1 MSRRVWT
8 ILGLSLA
15 LAASLAGPEARADSP
30 TLAKIR
36 KAGAITLGYRE
47 SSIPF
52 SFLDQN
58 QKPVGFS
65 MDLCAPVVE
74 RIKRELKLDKLEVK
88 LQPVNSSN
96 RIPLIQN
103 GTIDIECGGTSSS
116 LARLKQVSFTVA
128 TFVSSPRWLTKRSL
142 GIADMK
148 GLNGKTVVITQGS
161 NAAGFAQGFKAKGAT
176 FEVVQARDHAES
188 LLMVQTGRASAFLE
202 DDILLAGLMARAPNK
217 DDLVF
222 LPETFDTVPY
232 GLMLPKG
239 DEAFK
244 ALADGVLKEM
254 MASGAFLALYRK
266 WFESPIPPYG
276 DNLNFPPSEALKER
290 IANPSDRVDS

>member
-1 MSRRVWT
+1 MSTRVGR
-8 ILGLSLA
+8 LVGLA
-15 LAASLAGPEARADSP
+15 LALVGFSGAAASAESQ
-30 TLAKIR
+30 TLAKI
-36 KAGAITLGYRE
+36 KQAGTITLGYRE

-52 SFLDQN
+52 AFLDQN

-65 MDLCAPVVE
+65 LDLCAQVVE
-74 RIKRELKLDKLEVK
+74 RIRRELKLERLDVK

-148 GLNGKTVVITQGS
+148 GLNGKTIVVTQGS
-161 NAAGFAQGFKAKGAT
+161 NAAGFAQAFKAKGAT

-188 LLMVQTGRASAFLE
+188 LLTLQTGRASAFLE
-202 DDILLAGLMARAPNK
+202 DDILLAGLKARAPNK

-222 LPETFDTVPY
+222 LPETFDAVPY
-232 GLMLPKG
+232 GLMLPRG
-239 DEAFK
+239 DDEFK

-254 MASGAFLALYRK
+254 MASGAFMTSYRK

-290 IANPSDRVDS
+290 VANPSDRVDS

>member
-1 MSRRVWT
+1 MSRRVGT
-8 ILGLSLA
+8 IVALSLA
-15 LAASLAGPEARADSP
+15 LLAWGAAARAESP
-30 TLAKIR
+30 TLAKI
-36 KAGAITLGYRE
+36 KQAGAITLGYRE
-47 SSIPF
+47 SSVPF

-65 MDLCAPVVE
+65 LDLCAAIVD
-74 RIKRELKLDKLEVK
+74 RIKRELKLDTLAVK

-148 GLNGKTVVITQGS
+148 GLNGKTIVVTQGS
-161 NAAGFAQGFKAKGAT
+161 NAAGFAQAFKAKGAT

-188 LLMVQTGRASAFLE
+188 LLMLQTGRASAFLE
-202 DDILLAGLMARAPNK
+202 DDILLAGLKARAPNR

-254 MASGAFLALYRK
+254 MASGAFMTLYRT

-276 DNLNFPPSEALKER
+276 DSLAFPPSEALKER
-290 IANPSDRVDS
+290 IANPSDKVDS

>member
-1 MSRRVWT
+1 MSRRAGTVA
-8 ILGLSLA
+8 GLA
-15 LAASLAGPEARADSP
+15 LGFIASLVVPTARAESP
-30 TLAKIR
+30 ALAKI
-36 KAGAITLGYRE
+36 KKTGAITLGYRE

-52 SFLDQN
+52 SYLDQN

-65 MDLCAPVVE
+65 IDLCAPVVE
-74 RIKRELKLDKLEVK
+74 RIRSELKLDKLEVK

-148 GLNGKTVVITQGS
+148 GLDGKTIAVTQGS
-161 NAAGFAQGFKAKGAT
+161 NAAGFAQAFKAKGAT
-176 FEVVQARDHAES
+176 FEIVQARDHAES
-188 LLMVQTGRASAFLE
+188 LLMVQTGRAAAFLE
-202 DDILLAGLMARAPNK
+202 DDILLAGLKARAPNK

-222 LPETFDTVPY
+222 LPETFDSVPY
-232 GLMLPKG
+232 GLMLPRG
-239 DEAFK
+239 DSEFK

-254 MASGAFLALYRK
+254 MASGAFMTLYDK
-266 WFESPIPPYG
+266 WFQSPIAPYG

-290 IANPSDRVDS
+290 IAKPSDKVDS